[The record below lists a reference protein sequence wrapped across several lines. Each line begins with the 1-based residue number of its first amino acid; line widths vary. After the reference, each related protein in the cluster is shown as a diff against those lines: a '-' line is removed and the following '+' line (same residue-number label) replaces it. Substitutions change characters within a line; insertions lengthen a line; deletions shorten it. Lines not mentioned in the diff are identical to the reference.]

1 MEKQKERMYL
11 APAVKVVE
19 FMVEQGFAFSPTVNQ
34 TGTENDGMNEQ
45 MNYDENNSLG
55 YDWTTGY

>member
-1 MEKQKERMYL
+1 
-11 APAVKVVE
+11 
-19 FMVEQGFAFSPTVNQ
+19 MVEQGFAFSPTVNQ

-45 MNYDENNSLG
+45 MNYDGNNSLG

>member
-1 MEKQKERMYL
+1 MKKQKQKMYL
-11 APAVKVVE
+11 TPTIKVVE

-34 TGTENDGMNEQ
+34 AGTENDGMNEK
-45 MNYDENNSLG
+45 MTYDGDNSLG

>member
-1 MEKQKERMYL
+1 MKKQKERMYL